1 MYTLEQKM
9 SQLFGYSTFL
19 AILISC
25 LGLLGLSAYTI
36 EKRTK
41 ELAIRKACGA
51 SITKIVKMLSVE
63 FLKLMFIANLIAWP
77 ISYFSVNNWLQDY
90 AYHMTLKAT
99 PFLIASALTF
109 IVAFLT
115 VGFQA
120 MKAARKNPVDAL
132 RYE

>member
-1 MYTLEQKM
+1 MA
-9 SQLFGYSTFL
+9 QLFGYSTFV
-19 AILISC
+19 AILIAC
-25 LGLLGLSAYTI
+25 LGLFGLSAYTI

-51 SITKIVKMLSVE
+51 TAANITRMLSVE
-63 FLKLMFIANLIAWP
+63 FVKLVFIANLIAWP
-77 ISYFSVNNWLQDY
+77 IAYLALNHWLQNY

-99 PFLIASALTF
+99 PFFMSAALAFIIAS
-109 IVAFLT
+109 LT

-120 MKAARKNPVDAL
+120 IKAARKNPIAAL